1 MRLVELDTRMLTRTV
16 ERSGNTH
23 ALHLPK
29 KNNRRVAVA
38 LVLSFIGLLV
48 GLFVAFPRQFV
59 HQVEISIV
67 RQPTPYT
74 QLFFNNPT
82 ALPSQLRVNRANEF
96 AFTIV
101 NDQGRSW
108 LYRYT
113 VTASTTGS
121 STVAGRG
128 SLTIRN
134 GRSLTFTVAVVPKLR
149 KSRYLVTVALDTPD
163 QSIDFYGDTP

>member
-1 MRLVELDTRMLTRTV
+1 MLTRNV
-16 ERSGNTH
+16 ERSGDIH
-23 ALHLPK
+23 AVHLPK
-29 KNNRRVAVA
+29 KNNRRVAVVA
-38 LVLSFIGLLV
+38 VLSFIGLFV

-59 HQVEISIV
+59 RQVEISVV

-82 ALPSQLRVNRANEF
+82 ALPSQLRVNRANKF

-113 VTASTTGS
+113 VTASTAGS

-134 GRSLTFTVAVVPKLR
+134 GGSLTCTVAVVPKLR
-149 KSRYLVTVALDTPD
+149 KSRYLVTVMLDTPD
-163 QSIDFYGDTP
+163 QSIHFYGDTP

>member
-1 MRLVELDTRMLTRTV
+1 VLTRNV
-16 ERSGNTH
+16 ERSDNIH
-23 ALHLPK
+23 ALHLLK
-29 KNNRRVAVA
+29 KKNRRVAVA
-38 LVLSFIGLLV
+38 MVLSFIGLFV

-59 HQVEISIV
+59 HQLDISLV

-82 ALPSQLRVNRANEF
+82 ALPSQLRVNRANKF

-113 VTASTTGS
+113 VTASTAGS

-134 GRSLTFTVAVVPKLR
+134 GRSLTCTVAVVPKLR
-149 KSRYLVTVALDTPD
+149 KSRYLVTVVLNAPD
-163 QSIDFYGDTP
+163 QSIHFYGDTP